1 MFARDCLG
9 LCGGTDGTVSV
20 SLRGRVFRSGFSP
33 DGRDTH
39 IQTLVRRP
47 PTPDTGRV
55 PGPDTRSVVR
65 RQVRQET
72 DQCLLATCQS
82 LSLTIMSHSP
92 PFFPTA
98 SLPSS
103 SSEYVDLSIWVSDE
117 HSVTA
122 VQINLMR
129 NVLVAMNCR
138 VK

>member
-1 MFARDCLG
+1 MCLPGTLSG
-9 LCGGTDGTVSV
+9 LGGGPDGTVSV
-20 SLRGRVFRSGFSP
+20 SLRGCVFRSGFSP

-65 RQVRQET
+65 QQVRQET

-92 PFFPTA
+92 LF
-98 SLPSS
+98 LPSLHTS
-103 SSEYVDLSIWVSDE
+103 SSEYVKRIICVSDE
-117 HSVTA
+117 HSVTS
-122 VQINLMR
+122 VQIHLLR
-129 NVLVAMNCR
+129 NVLVAVNCR